1 MKKSFIYLGISA
13 FVFIFSQVYEHFSHG
28 VYSGFMIYAFLIPF
42 IGLFVPS
49 ILNRFILKREIP
61 DKAKLSLKCGIA
73 TLTVGSIYK
82 GVLEI
87 YGTSTNF
94 EIIYL
99 TVGLVLCI
107 LAVILM
113 TIKSNIKAEG

>member
-28 VYSGFMIYAFLIPF
+28 VYSGFMIYAFLIPLL
-42 IGLFVPS
+42 GLFVPS

-61 DKAKLSLKCGIA
+61 DMAKLSLKCGIA
-73 TLTVGSIYK
+73 TFTVGSIYK

-99 TVGLVLCI
+99 IVGLAFCI
-107 LAVILM
+107 LAAILM
-113 TIKSNIKAEG
+113 TIKANIKAEG

>member
-42 IGLFVPS
+42 VGLFVPS
-49 ILNRFILKREIP
+49 ILLKRDIP
-61 DKAKLSLKCGIA
+61 DMAKLSLKCGIA

-107 LAVILM
+107 LAGILM
-113 TIKSNIKAEG
+113 AIKTNIKAEG

>member
-49 ILNRFILKREIP
+49 ILNRLILKREIS
-61 DKAKLSLKCGIA
+61 DTAKMSLKCGTA

-82 GVLEI
+82 GILEI

-107 LAVILM
+107 LAGILM
-113 TIKSNIKAEG
+113 TIKTNIKAEG

>member
-42 IGLFVPS
+42 
-49 ILNRFILKREIP
+49 
-61 DKAKLSLKCGIA
+61 
-73 TLTVGSIYK
+73 VGSIYK
-82 GVLEI
+82 GVLEK

-107 LAVILM
+107 LAGILM
-113 TIKSNIKAEG
+113 TIKTNIKAEG

>member
-42 IGLFVPS
+42 VGLFVPS

-61 DKAKLSLKCGIA
+61 DMAKLSLKCG

-99 TVGLVLCI
+99 IVGLVLCI
-107 LAVILM
+107 LAGILM

>member
-1 MKKSFIYLGISA
+1 MKKS

-61 DKAKLSLKCGIA
+61 DMAKLSLKCGIA